1 MTNLEE
7 NREEELSFKGREFL
21 DENYNLHRTTEEL
34 SRGGQGIVYKTED
47 DQLLLKLALLPDNL
61 SVEAQKMM
69 LEAKRRRYHNVSLL
83 PVPYGL
89 HLALPLASLQDE
101 AGYVMEF
108 LQDMEPLQALL
119 DIRMT
124 DDLRDLPEWIVRIKN
139 KSQRSKWAHY
149 QRTGGLRRR
158 LETLARTAEILGR
171 LHAKGLVYGDISP
184 ENIYVSKQI
193 EMKLPRD
200 AGEEEQHHNAWL
212 IDADNLCFAAP
223 SRHADGFF
231 TPGYGAPE
239 LVRGESG
246 PTFFTDSF
254 SFAVVA
260 FRTLTMQ
267 MPFKGRML
275 EEADD
280 DWDVGEGALSTEER
294 AWRGELPWL
303 DDPEDRSNADIYDGQ
318 IMRPLLLT
326 PALQRLFQQSFGKQG
341 RECPESR
348 PALSVWAREL
358 ARAADDVVHCE
369 MCGTDYYGGAGVET
383 VCPYCDHQQRSDYL
397 FTALARQADGSY
409 GGVPWR
415 FRLPQEGGVLP
426 YRLLQPCG
434 MDETEAGGLSLKV
447 EERHAFL
454 SKADGREVEAAYAGK
469 ITNGRFRVLRA
480 RSDMGSLESG
490 EKFYL
495 WTSGKA
501 QRLIIGEKGAV

>member
-1 MTNLEE
+1 MTNREG
-7 NREEELSFKGREFL
+7 NREGALPFKGREFL

-61 SVEAQKMM
+61 SAEAQEKV
-69 LEAKRRRYHNVSLL
+69 LQAKRRRYHNVSLL

-89 HLALPLASLQDE
+89 HLAVPLASLQDE

-124 DDLRDLPEWIVRIKN
+124 DDLREMPDWIVQMKN
-139 KSQRSKWAHY
+139 KHQHSKWAHY

-158 LETLARTAEILGR
+158 LEVLARTAGILGR
-171 LHAKGLVYGDISP
+171 LHAKGLVYGDLSP
-184 ENIYVSKQI
+184 DNIYVSKQLG
-193 EMKLPRD
+193 KTLLKD
-200 AGEEEQHHNAWL
+200 AGGGEQRRNVWL
-212 IDADNLCFAAP
+212 IDADNLCFAMPGQPAE
-223 SRHADGFF
+223 GFF

-246 PTFFTDSF
+246 ATFCTDSF

-260 FRTLTMQ
+260 FQTLTLQ
-267 MPFKGRML
+267 MPFAGKML
-275 EEADD
+275 AEAED
-280 DWDVGEGALSTEER
+280 DWDVEEGEHSTEEC

-303 DDPEDRSNADIYDGQ
+303 DEPEDRSNADISEGQ
-318 IMRPLLLT
+318 VLRPLLLA
-326 PALQRLFQQSFGKQG
+326 PGLQRLFQKSFGKEG

-369 MCGTDYYGGAGVET
+369 TCGTEYYGGNSLKT
-383 VCPYCDHQQRSDYL
+383 TCPYCDHQQQAAYL
-397 FTALARQADGSY
+397 FTALARQTDGSY
-409 GGVPWR
+409 GGESWH
-415 FRLPQEGGVLP
+415 FRLTQQGGALP
-426 YRLLQPCG
+426 YRLLQPFG
-434 MDETEAGGLSLKV
+434 TDEAEAGCLSLKL
-447 EERHAFL
+447 EGEHAFL
-454 SKADGREVEAAYAGK
+454 SKVDGREVEVAYAGK
-469 ITNGRFRVLRA
+469 ITNNRFHTLRA
-480 RSDMGSLESG
+480 RFDMGNLESG

-495 WTSGKA
+495 WASGKA
-501 QRLIIGEKGAV
+501 QRLVIGEKGAV

>member
-1 MTNLEE
+1 MN
-7 NREEELSFKGREFL
+7 NREENIDEELPFKGREFL

-61 SVEAQKMM
+61 SADAQEKV
-69 LEAKRRRYHNVSLL
+69 LQAKRRRYHNVSLL

-89 HLALPLASLQDE
+89 HLAVPLASLQDE

-124 DDLRDLPEWIVRIKN
+124 DDLRELPAWIAQTKN
-139 KSQRSKWAHY
+139 KYQRSKWAHY

-158 LETLARTAEILGR
+158 LEILARTAEILGR
-171 LHAKGLVYGDISP
+171 LHAKGLVYGDLSP
-184 ENIYVSKQI
+184 DNIYVSKQLG
-193 EMKLPRD
+193 KNLSKD
-200 AGEEEQHHNAWL
+200 AGGREQRQNVWL
-212 IDADNLCFAAP
+212 IDADNLCFAMP
-223 SRHADGFF
+223 GQHAEGFF

-246 PTFFTDSF
+246 ATFCTDSF
-254 SFAVVA
+254 SFAVAA
-260 FRTLTMQ
+260 FQTLTLQ
-267 MPFKGRML
+267 MPFAGRML
-275 EEADD
+275 AEADD
-280 DWDVGEGALSTEER
+280 DWDVGEGVLSTEER

-303 DDPEDRSNADIYDGQ
+303 DEPEDRSNADISEGQ
-318 IMRPLLLT
+318 VLRPLLLA
-326 PALQRLFQQSFGKQG
+326 PGLQRLFQQAFGKVG

-369 MCGTDYYGGAGVET
+369 KCGTEYYGGNGLET
-383 VCPYCDHQQRSDYL
+383 TCPYCGHQQQAAYL
-397 FTALARQADGSY
+397 FTAMARQIDGSY
-409 GGVPWR
+409 GGEPWR
-415 FRLPQEGGVLP
+415 FRLPRQGGVLP

-434 MDETEAGGLSLKV
+434 TDEAEADGLSLRV

-454 SKADGREVEAAYAGK
+454 SKEAAREVDVAYAGK
-469 ITNGRFRVLRA
+469 VTNGRFHTLRA
-480 RSDMGSLESG
+480 RLDMGKLESG

-495 WTSGKA
+495 WASGKV
-501 QRLIIGEKGAV
+501 QRLVIGEKGAV